1 MRIILSL
8 LLSGWILFAQAQSDT
23 TKRPILFV
31 HGFLASGD
39 TWASQVQRF
48 RAQGYPADWLQ
59 VFDWN
64 TLGGRQES
72 SALQA
77 RIESMLR
84 QTGQLQVV
92 LVGHSAGGGWCYSL
106 LKDANVASL
115 VKAYVHAG
123 SSKISAPAGPT
134 QSIPTLNLYSIDDK
148 VTGGQDVSGAVNKML
163 PGLDHLQIA
172 ASASAFDAIYQF
184 LHGMAPAPSA
194 APAAKRVQLAGR
206 VVYLGDNKPVPQA
219 TVTVYAFD
227 AQRGKRL
234 RGNYLAAFT
243 PDSLG
248 YWKADQIPTGQ
259 ALEFDVALPGAVNLH
274 YYFEPFQQDDA
285 QVYLRCLPKSGLAAR
300 MLSALPETD
309 SFTVTAVFTQ
319 FQAVVAG
326 RDSLQVQGQLLT
338 TPELMSAKKTVIAS
352 FLFDDGDRQT
362 SMKAIPNMGTGVFL
376 QGVDMSIPTRRD
388 PMHIRFNG
396 RDVRIPCLPSSNDIQ
411 IVVFR

>member
-8 LLSGWILFAQAQSDT
+8 LMSVGILFVQAQSDT
-23 TKRPILFV
+23 SKHPILFV

-39 TWASQVQRF
+39 TWAAQIQRF
-48 RAQGYPADWLQ
+48 RAQGYPAEWLQ

-64 TLGGRQES
+64 TLGNRQES
-72 SALQA
+72 AALQA
-77 RIESMLR
+77 KIESVLK
-84 QTGQLQVV
+84 QTGQKQLV
-92 LVGHSAGGGWCYSL
+92 LVGHSAGGGLCYSL
-106 LKDANVASL
+106 LKDANASSL
-115 VKAYVHAG
+115 VKAYIHTG
-123 SSKISAPAGPT
+123 SMKIPAPAGAT
-134 QSIPTLNLYSIDDK
+134 QSIPTLNLYSTDDR
-148 VTGGQDVSGAVNKML
+148 VTGGQDVPGAENQML

-172 ASASAFDAIYQF
+172 ASSAAFDAMYRF
-184 LHGMAPAPSA
+184 LHRSLPNSTTATLP
-194 APAAKRVQLAGR
+194 KRVQLGGR

-248 YWKADQIPTGQ
+248 FWRADEIPTGQ
-259 ALEFDVALPGAVNLH
+259 ALEFDVAIPGAVNLH

-285 QVYLRCLPKSGLAAR
+285 QVYLRCLPKSGMAAR
-300 MLSALPETD
+300 MLAGLPESD

-319 FQAVVAG
+319 FQAIVAE
-326 RDSLQVQGQLLT
+326 RDSLLVQGQVLS
-338 TPELMSAKKTVIAS
+338 TPELMPAKKTVIAS
-352 FLFDDGDRQT
+352 FLYDDGDRQT
-362 SMKAIPNMGTGVFL
+362 SMKTIPGMGTGVFM

-396 RDVRIPCLPSSNDIQ
+396 RDVRIPCLPSSNDLQ